1 MIFAKP
7 ASELTEY
14 KGDSLSVICAVNEN
28 AGTRLE
34 THGIRDEEFIRG
46 KAPMTKEEVRTVSL
60 SKLRLTA
67 DSVCYD
73 VGAGTGSLSI
83 EMALR
88 AHQGQV
94 WAIEKKEDAVELI
107 HRNKLKFAADNLEI
121 FE

>member
-1 MIFAKP
+1 M
-7 ASELTEY
+7 
-14 KGDSLSVICAVNEN
+14 
-28 AGTRLE
+28 
-34 THGIRDEEFIRG
+34 GIRDEEFIRG

-73 VGAGTGSLSI
+73 VGAGTGSLSV

-94 WAIEKKEDAVELI
+94 WAIEEKG
-107 HRNKLKFAADNLEI
+107 RCS
-121 FE
+121 